1 MALDLA
7 LANDGDLAL
16 DLLGRARMIGG
27 ADRVRQQVKV
37 TLLAFLG
44 EWFLD
49 TTFGVPYFEEVL
61 VKNPD
66 RSAIEAVLRSRILDV
81 PGVTRVGR
89 LALDV
94 ERTLRALRVSFEA
107 ETIEGLASDV
117 VTLQLA

>member
-16 DLLGRARMIGG
+16 DLLGRTRMIGG
-27 ADRVRQQVKV
+27 ADRVRQQIKV

-107 ETIEGLASDV
+107 ETIESLASDV

>member
-16 DLLGRARMIGG
+16 DLLGRTRMIRG

-66 RSAIEAVLRSRILDV
+66 RSAIEAVLRSRILGV

-107 ETIEGLASDV
+107 ETTEGLASDV

>member
-1 MALDLA
+1 MTLDLA

-16 DLLGRARMIGG
+16 DLLGRTRMIGG

-66 RSAIEAVLRSRILDV
+66 RSAIEAVLQSRILDV

-107 ETIEGLASDV
+107 ETSEGLASDV
-117 VTLQLA
+117 VTIQLA